1 MQKLKKLNL
10 QQTRE
15 YDLSKIVI
23 SARDTE
29 YTGKDI
35 YNILLKKYHLQMEM
49 AAGSY
54 VLGMTSVADTP
65 EGMQRLHSALLE
77 IDRNIVWKEG
87 KNSRKKITQSYLP
100 KLDRKY
106 TSAELRKKIDISKR
120 DRNTGNL
127 KSIAWEISEGYVSAE
142 YAYIYPPGVPLIVP
156 GEQISKEVQLSLY
169 KFRELGFQI
178 QGLKKN
184 GKIEVWIDA

>member
-1 MQKLKKLNL
+1 MQKNKDLVEGRCVNIKALFTFKFSEEELERIRNLGYEVIFASESNKSSLGKLTDEEL
-10 QQTRE
+10 E
-15 YDLSKIVI
+15 SI
-23 SARDTE
+23 
-29 YTGKDI
+29 DI
-35 YNILLKKYHLQMEM
+35 LATYNCFE
-49 AAGSY
+49 
-54 VLGMTSVADTP
+54 
-65 EGMQRLHSALLE
+65 
-77 IDRNIVWKEG
+77 
-87 KNSRKKITQSYLP
+87 
-100 KLDRKY
+100 
-106 TSAELRKKIDISKR
+106 KIDISKR